1 MTRNDL
7 YDLEISAIKNIDRIK
22 REQAEFVKGV
32 EYGIELMFREV
43 REHLRK
49 EEESEGADDDL

>member
-7 YDLEISAIKNIDRIK
+7 YDLEIAAIKNIDRIK

-32 EYGIELMFREV
+32 EHGIELMFAEV

-49 EEESEGADDDL
+49 EEERRANNAE

>member
-7 YDLEISAIKNIDRIK
+7 YDLELAAIKNIDRIK

-32 EYGIELMFREV
+32 EYGIELMFREA

-49 EEESEGADDDL
+49 EEERSNENAE

>member
-7 YDLEISAIKNIDRIK
+7 YDLELAAIKNIDRIK

-32 EYGIELMFREV
+32 EYGIELMFKEV

-49 EEESEGADDDL
+49 EEERSNENAE

>member
-7 YDLEISAIKNIDRIK
+7 YDLESAAIRNIDRIK
-22 REQAEFVKGV
+22 KEQAAYIAGV
-32 EYGIELMFREV
+32 EYGVELMLKAV

-49 EEESEGADDDL
+49 EEERSNENAE